1 MCNAMI
7 NLILFVLFIILQ
19 FLDFWTT
26 YNVIKSGKGH
36 EGNPIVA
43 FGISKIGLIPALVIY
58 KLFAIAIGWIIKD
71 VWFVML
77 ALDIAYGYVVYQN
90 YKILKA

>member
-1 MCNAMI
+1 MI
-7 NLILFVLFIILQ
+7 NYILLAIFIILQ

-26 YNVIKSGKGH
+26 YKCLTINKGH

-43 FGISKIGLIPALVIY
+43 FGISKIGLIPALTIY

>member
-1 MCNAMI
+1 MI

-26 YNVIKSGKGH
+26 YHVIKSGKGH
-36 EGNPIVA
+36 EANPVVA
-43 FGISKIGLIPALVIY
+43 FAITKIGLIPALTIY